1 MEIFIKEQIHQPKKK
16 QTNKLNLIKMHRWE
30 AGGKNKRLKKIYAHR
45 KWKCVLCV
53 EFNYKEDLMYL
64 ASV

>member
-1 MEIFIKEQIHQPKKK
+1 
-16 QTNKLNLIKMHRWE
+16 MHRWE

-64 ASV
+64 GSV